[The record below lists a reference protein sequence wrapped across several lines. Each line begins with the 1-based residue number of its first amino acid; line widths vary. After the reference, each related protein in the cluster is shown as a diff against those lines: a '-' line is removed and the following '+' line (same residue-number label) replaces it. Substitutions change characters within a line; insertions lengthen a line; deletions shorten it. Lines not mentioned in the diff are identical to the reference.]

1 MQDEIIII
9 IGLRKDNHQ
18 NLLDY
23 CNIKVLYSE
32 KIRFSS
38 LQIAWEIPPYA
49 LNGVLALELYMN
61 YWGFQELRLVW

>member
-38 LQIAWEIPPYA
+38 LQIA
-49 LNGVLALELYMN
+49 
-61 YWGFQELRLVW
+61 